1 MKLTKKQKRAKKQR
15 IARKAKVALENEAN
29 MLVNK
34 TTERIYNNL
43 VRNKTDNAEDLS
55 QTDTRP
61 LRQGSAPVGGEK
73 FTPPEYSKIIDEFDG
88 TMEDWYQLVLD
99 THNEYGYEFEYIDF
113 EEALLKAIKQKF
125 PNLQANLHDS
135 SLNNDKIIEILRE
148 HCSDELVEMF
158 AVCAKQNDD
167 YWSGELEAKGLIT
180 YGLI

>member
-15 IARKAKVALENEAN
+15 IAHKAKVALENETN

-34 TTERIYNNL
+34 TSERSYNNL
-43 VRNKTDNAEDLS
+43 IRNTTDTTEDLS

-61 LRQGSAPVGGEK
+61 LRLGSAPVGGEK

-99 THNEYGYEFEYIDF
+99 THNEYGLKFEYIDF

-135 SLNNDKIIEILRE
+135 SLDNDKIIKILRE

-158 AVCAKQNDD
+158 AVCAKQNDE
-167 YWSGELEAKGLIT
+167 YWNGELESKGLIT

>member
-1 MKLTKKQKRAKKQR
+1 MVFVTSNL
-15 IARKAKVALENEAN
+15 NEAN

-34 TTERIYNNL
+34 TTERFCTNL
-43 VRNKTDNAEDLS
+43 IRNKTDNAEDLS

-73 FTPPEYSKIIDEFDG
+73 FTPPEYLKIVNEFDG
-88 TMEDWYQLVLD
+88 TMKDWYQLVLD
-99 THNEYGYEFEYIDF
+99 THIEYGYEFEYIDF

-167 YWSGELEAKGLIT
+167 YWSGELEA
-180 YGLI
+180 